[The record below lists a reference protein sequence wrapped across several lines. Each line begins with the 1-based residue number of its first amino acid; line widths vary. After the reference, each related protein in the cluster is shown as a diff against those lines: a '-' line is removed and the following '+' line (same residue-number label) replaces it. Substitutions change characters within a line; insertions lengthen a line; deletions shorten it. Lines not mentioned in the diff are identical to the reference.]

1 MFLHVSAGLLRVI
14 AFRICL
20 VFALLGYCSAPA
32 GRLPWS
38 RSPGVV
44 AAHLAHAA
52 AVDTSKASAP
62 LTAEAAARQVTPHP
76 SPQLY

>member
-1 MFLHVSAGLLRVI
+1 MFLHIFVRLLRVI

-20 VFALLGYCSAPA
+20 VFTVFCYCTTPQVTME
-32 GRLPWS
+32 LPTQ
-38 RSPGVV
+38 PFLAFV

-62 LTAEAAARQVTPHP
+62 LRAEAA
-76 SPQLY
+76 SK